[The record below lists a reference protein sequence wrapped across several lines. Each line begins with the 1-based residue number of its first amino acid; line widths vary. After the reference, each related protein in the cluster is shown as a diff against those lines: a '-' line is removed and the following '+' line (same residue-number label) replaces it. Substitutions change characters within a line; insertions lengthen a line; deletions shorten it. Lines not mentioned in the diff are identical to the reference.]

1 MLRNSFLTL
10 IGIFLISICYSQ
22 SSKSSLENEKK
33 AILSK
38 INNTNKILSQTRKE
52 KKSSQGELNVI
63 SQQIVNRINY
73 LNTLKK
79 ETQLLD
85 QEIASI
91 KDVIIGM
98 ENDLE
103 YLKDEYADMI
113 YTSYKAHK
121 NFNEVSY
128 MLSSDSYN
136 QLMMRVNYLE
146 QFTEARKKQV
156 NKIEKVKSIL
166 EMEKAELN
174 KIYAEKNNSLKNI
187 QEEKTKLD
195 RLRITKYQLI
205 QQLSEQEKELKQ
217 QLEDYKKRQKAL
229 EKLIQD
235 MIERER
241 EKAKQQQSSNT
252 KEMGLISKNFEA
264 NKSRLPW
271 PLQKCFVSK
280 KFGKQAHSVLKG
292 VYVDN
297 MGIGLQGSSNASVRA
312 VFSGVVSTVAKIP
325 GMGNVVMIKHGEY
338 YTVYA
343 KLKNVQV
350 KSGQSV
356 QAKQTIGVI
365 DTNAEGI
372 AELEFQIWK
381 GKDKLNPE
389 PWLAH

>member
-1 MLRNSFLTL
+1 MLRNSFLAL
-10 IGIFLISICYSQ
+10 ICIFYTSICFSQ
-22 SSKSSLENEKK
+22 SSQASLEKEKK

-38 INNTNKILSQTRKE
+38 INNTNKILDQTRKE
-52 KKSSQGELNVI
+52 KKSSQGELTVI

-79 ETQLLD
+79 ETELLD
-85 QEIASI
+85 AEIASI

-98 ENDLE
+98 KNDLE
-103 YLKDEYADMI
+103 YLKEEYAEMI

-156 NKIEKVKSIL
+156 NKIEKVKSVL
-166 EMEKAELN
+166 EMEKAELD

-187 QEEKTKLD
+187 QNEKTKLD
-195 RLRITKYQLI
+195 RLRVTKYQLI

-217 QLEDYKKRQKAL
+217 QLEDYKKKQKAL

-241 EKAKQQQSSNT
+241 EKAKQQSSST
-252 KEMGLISKNFEA
+252 REMGLISKNFEA

-271 PLQKCFVSK
+271 PLQKCFISK
-280 KFGKQAHSVLKG
+280 KFGKQPHSVLKG

-297 MGIGLQGSSNASVRA
+297 MGIGLQGSDNASVRA

-325 GMGNVVMIKHGEY
+325 GMGNVVMIKHGDY

-350 KSGQSV
+350 KSGQTV
-356 QAKQTIGVI
+356 QAKQTIGII

>member
-1 MLRNSFLTL
+1 MLRNSFLTFVCV
-10 IGIFLISICYSQ
+10 FLTSVCFSQ
-22 SSKSSLENEKK
+22 GSKSSLESEKK

-38 INNTNKILSQTRKE
+38 INNTNKILDQTRKE

-79 ETQLLD
+79 ETSLLD
-85 QEIASI
+85 SEIASI
-91 KDVIIGM
+91 KDMIIGM
-98 ENDLE
+98 ENDLN
-103 YLKDEYADMI
+103 YLKEEYAEMI

-156 NKIEKVKSIL
+156 NKIEKVKTIL
-166 EMEKAELN
+166 EMEKAELD

-195 RLRITKYQLI
+195 QLRITKYNLI
-205 QQLSEQEKELKQ
+205 QQLSEQEKDLKQ
-217 QLEDYKKRQKAL
+217 QLEDYKKKQKAL

-241 EKAKQQQSSNT
+241 EKAKQQSSNT

-280 KFGKQAHSVLKG
+280 KFGKQPHAILKG

-297 MGIGLQGSSNASVRA
+297 MGIGLQGSNNASVRT

-325 GMGNVVMIKHGEY
+325 GMGNVVMIKHGDY

-343 KLKNVQV
+343 KLKSVQV
-350 KSGQSV
+350 KSGQTV
-356 QAKQTIGVI
+356 QAKQTIGII
-365 DTNAEGI
+365 DTNSEGI
-372 AELEFQIWK
+372 SELEFQIWK